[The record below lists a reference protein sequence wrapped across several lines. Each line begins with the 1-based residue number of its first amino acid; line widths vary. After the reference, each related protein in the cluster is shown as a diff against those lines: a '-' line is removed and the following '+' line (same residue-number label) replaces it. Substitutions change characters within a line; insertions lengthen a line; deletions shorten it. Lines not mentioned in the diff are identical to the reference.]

1 MKKIDAEGAA
11 KDLIDGIGE
20 DGWSMPDTKKVGYV
34 VFHSGNA
41 KGTIPF
47 YLTQSR
53 TVFSKD
59 LDVAEVFHT
68 PEEARDALAKLLGKI
83 GEDAACRKY
92 IGIGRIHLDVIA
104 RVSDSVRQEVKDVIH
119 CDNLAE
125 RLGNEDG
132 VVEIL
137 HLDGFPGHYSDVFA
151 VPKDKTVRIRCGVGS
166 HAFYE
171 VDCECGNYV
180 EWIEHMEEKS
190 WYSGEFRRVGNEYI
204 RHFCEKWGR

>member
-1 MKKIDAEGAA
+1 MKKIDAEGAI
-11 KDLIDGIGE
+11 DDILDGIGE
-20 DGWSMPDTKKVGYV
+20 DGWSMPATKKVGYV

-41 KGTIPF
+41 KGTVPF

-53 TVFSKD
+53 TAFSKD

-68 PEEARDALAKLLGKI
+68 PGEARDALAKLLEKI
-83 GEDAACRKY
+83 GEGAACREY

-104 RVSDSVRQEVKDVIH
+104 RVSSSVRAEVEDVIH
-119 CDNLAE
+119 CDGISE
-125 RLGNEDG
+125 RLGEDDG
-132 VVEIL
+132 IVEIL
-137 HLDGFPGHYSDVFA
+137 HLDGFPEHHSDVFA
-151 VPKDKTVRIRCGVGS
+151 VPKDKTVRIRCGAGS
-166 HAFYE
+166 RAFYE

-190 WYSGEFRRVGNEYI
+190 WYSGELRRIGNEYI